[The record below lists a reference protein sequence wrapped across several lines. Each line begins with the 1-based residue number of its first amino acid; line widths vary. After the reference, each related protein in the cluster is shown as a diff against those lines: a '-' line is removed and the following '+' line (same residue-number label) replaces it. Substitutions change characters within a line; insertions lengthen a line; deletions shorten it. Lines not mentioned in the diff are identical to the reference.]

1 MVGEWWA
8 KGDIRRVIRPLSD
21 QPIDDD
27 EADCLG
33 FGAPADALADL
44 IDDRKTDTPLTV
56 AVTGPWGAGKT
67 SLARLVERRLRVVD
81 GWPEPHLVCW
91 FSASLH
97 EDAPSPGVALAS
109 AVTAT
114 VNRCR
119 PWWRRVLHPV
129 SVVMISPRDRWRRQ
143 LAAGLLAAVASV
155 LIVALPP
162 TRDLVSEVAT
172 GAGPVSGLAEA
183 ALSSPLAGGIL
194 LAALFWLVAGRA
206 FTATTALT
214 RFLASPRDEA
224 AKGTMGDVRQEL
236 GTLIRHALR
245 CKRRL
250 VIFVDDLDRCTGER
264 ALEICQVAGKLL
276 DFSQVVTVLIGELD
290 PLAAAAGRQF
300 SLAGQANDA
309 PGDTDLRGRRY
320 LQKLVQVTLP
330 LPPPQYSTICDLI
343 SAAESR
349 AGVAAAGLSSLR
361 RAWAGLS
368 ATLDD
373 IVWPRLARFVALA
386 VAVASVLLLT
396 LPLFGLLPRE
406 LATLS
411 APLVFIIF
419 GVRGIVYVF
428 GDQRSIAGFIGQL
441 LAGVATYAVIV
452 LASAGQ
458 AEPKFELFRT
468 VDFVF
473 AGIGAFVTIIVGI
486 RVVPGYGAQRRGE
499 EISDEIRQAAGEGVS
514 ATEIQRRLARR
525 FDFST
530 EMIRRRIDRFVAEES
545 ILAAAAQKAI
555 LPLLPNNPRTAK
567 RLVSQLR
574 LALVIAYGRGLLD
587 GDSTVTAEHLAKW
600 VALTERWPALV
611 DELTAHPARLQ
622 GLETTSSDNF
632 VDKISQFSSRVDS
645 LDELHTFLNAGVT
658 LGPVI
663 KQLVHV
669 SPEAAQF
676 RRRGESPVDQPTE

>member
-1 MVGEWWA
+1 
-8 KGDIRRVIRPLSD
+8 
-21 QPIDDD
+21 
-27 EADCLG
+27 
-33 FGAPADALADL
+33 
-44 IDDRKTDTPLTV
+44 
-56 AVTGPWGAGKT
+56 
-67 SLARLVERRLRVVD
+67 
-81 GWPEPHLVCW
+81 
-91 FSASLH
+91 
-97 EDAPSPGVALAS
+97 
-109 AVTAT
+109 
-114 VNRCR
+114 
-119 PWWRRVLHPV
+119 
-129 SVVMISPRDRWRRQ
+129 
-143 LAAGLLAAVASV
+143 
-155 LIVALPP
+155 
-162 TRDLVSEVAT
+162 
-172 GAGPVSGLAEA
+172 
-183 ALSSPLAGGIL
+183 L

-300 SLAGQANDA
+300 SLAGQASDA

-320 LQKLVQVTLP
+320 LQKLVQVTLTLP

-419 GVRGIVYVF
+419 GVRGIVYLL
-428 GDQRSIAGFIGQL
+428 GDQRSIVGFIGQL
-441 LAGVATYAVIV
+441 LAGVAAYAVIV

-514 ATEIQRRLARR
+514 ATGVHSR
-525 FDFST
+525 
-530 EMIRRRIDRFVAEES
+530 V
-545 ILAAAAQKAI
+545 
-555 LPLLPNNPRTAK
+555 
-567 RLVSQLR
+567 
-574 LALVIAYGRGLLD
+574 GRG
-587 GDSTVTAEHLAKW
+587 V
-600 VALTERWPALV
+600 RWL
-611 DELTAHPARLQ
+611 
-622 GLETTSSDNF
+622 
-632 VDKISQFSSRVDS
+632 RVWG
-645 LDELHTFLNAGVT
+645 AMGC
-658 LGPVI
+658 
-663 KQLVHV
+663 
-669 SPEAAQF
+669 
-676 RRRGESPVDQPTE
+676 R